1 MHSKEKVG
9 CKLTF
14 QPELRFNVNIFF
26 DQALA
31 LLIFI
36 FGNFST
42 STTPHNWKHKSNR
55 ECVSRALRGM
65 ASPAKTLELPNDIMY
80 IPLKMVTAS
89 ILDTLSI
96 FWY

>member
-14 QPELRFNVNIFF
+14 QPELRFNVNIFC

-31 LLIFI
+31 PLIFI

-42 STTPHNWKHKSNR
+42 STTPHN
-55 ECVSRALRGM
+55 
-65 ASPAKTLELPNDIMY
+65 
-80 IPLKMVTAS
+80 
-89 ILDTLSI
+89 
-96 FWY
+96 